1 MATINWSL
9 QHKRDT
15 AANWTANNP
24 TLLAGQIGIETDNLT
39 TTPKF
44 KIGDG
49 STAWNTLPYFY
60 GGALS
65 AQNLSNVLSVGSS
78 TSGQD
83 MTITADD
90 QIKMGSGNA
99 VIFNDS
105 TETDPNHI
113 ILSSNPA
120 VSGYAHIFLANGNN
134 QFHDDSASGYISLL
148 VGSPPSASI
157 SLDHA
162 NNGRINVFNGT
173 GGLNLNGDTYF
184 PSLTASRLLSLDAN
198 NKVVNE
204 TGTGFLK
211 LNAGVISYD
220 SNTYLTTSAAALT
233 YQPLDSDLT
242 SWSGVTRA
250 SGFDTFTATPSSSNL
265 AALVTDET
273 GSGSLVFGTSPTFTT
288 NITTPSIIVNGNIS
302 SASWTT
308 SGIKYKESAITL
320 TNTTS
325 SGTVANTYT
334 NVYGGDTVV
343 SNSAT
348 TYTNYYSAFFKK
360 SVNGS
365 GSTFTN
371 NYAIGTD
378 GNINITNSTSIPY
391 LYVTSGTN
399 TMFFGGDS
407 SSLYLGTVGNNNFEF
422 YVNNLKVMDYKK
434 SQALFTAQ
442 AATTGANPTYR
453 WTVPNDTGLTA
464 STEVNHRLHT
474 SGSYTWNAGNITL
487 QRDFNITAPTF
498 TITGGASTITYGI
511 TFAVT
516 QPTAGASTTITNKI
530 AALLQGSVS
539 IGNSTAPTLGGGDG
553 VVFIANA
560 STNPSTNPTS
570 GGVLYVD
577 AGALKY
583 RGSSGTVTTIAAA

>member
-1 MATINWSL
+1 MSVVNWSL
-9 QHKRDT
+9 QHFTDT
-15 AANWTANNP
+15 AANFTANNP
-24 TLLAGQIGIETDNLT
+24 TLLVGQLGIETDNLT

-49 STAWNTLPYFY
+49 STNWNTLPYFY

-65 AQNLSNVLSVGSS
+65 AQNLQNVLSIGSS
-78 TSGQD
+78 TGGLGYN
-83 MTITADD
+83 ITLTTGDVFY
-90 QIKMGSGNA
+90 IGNNTRA
-99 VIFNDS
+99 IYSPALGTTGITLDNTNS
-105 TETDPNHI
+105 SEYI
-113 ILSSNPA
+113 ILKDSGGISFSGTT
-120 VSGYAHIFLANGNN
+120 VSMTELGYL
-134 QFHDDSASGYISLL
+134 SG
-148 VGSPPSASI
+148 V
-157 SLDHA
+157 
-162 NNGRINVFNGT
+162 
-173 GGLNLNGDTYF
+173 
-184 PSLTASRLLSLDAN
+184 
-198 NKVVNE
+198 
-204 TGTGFLK
+204 
-211 LNAGVISYD
+211 
-220 SNTYLTTSAAALT
+220 TSAIQTQLGNK
-233 YQPLDSDLT
+233 QPLDADLT
-242 SWSGVTRA
+242 SWAGVTRA
-250 SGFDTFTATPSSSNL
+250 SGFDTFVATPSSANL
-265 AALVTDET
+265 ASLVTDET
-273 GSGSLVFGTSPTFTT
+273 GSGALVFGTSPTFTT
-288 NITTPSIIVNGNIS
+288 NITTPSIIVSGNIS
-302 SASWTT
+302 AASWTT
-308 SGIKYKESAITL
+308 SGVKYKDSAVTL

-343 SNSAT
+343 SSSAT

-371 NYAIGTD
+371 NWAIGTD
-378 GNINITNSTSIPY
+378 GNVNITNSTATPF
-391 LYVTSGTN
+391 LYVTASTN

-407 SSLYLGTVGNNNFEF
+407 STLYLGTVGNNNFEF

-498 TITGGASTITYGI
+498 TISGGASTITYGV
-511 TFAVT
+511 TFAVV

-553 VVFIANA
+553 VIFIANA

-570 GGVLYVD
+570 GGILYVD

-583 RGSSGTVTTIAAA
+583 RGSSGTVTTIAVA